1 MKHWV
6 DLQLEFKI
14 IQGGS
19 LTKINHCKENS
30 IRKIFP
36 EIQNTKTDFMSA
48 MQSLVLVY
56 YFKLLDLEL
65 YFMIHIKPR
74 DGMQWKFNAVN

>member
-6 DLQLEFKI
+6 DWQLEFKI

-36 EIQNTKTDFMSA
+36 EIQNTNFENRNYVSDAKFGVGI
-48 MQSLVLVY
+48 LVQ
-56 YFKLLDLEL
+56 
-65 YFMIHIKPR
+65 IIRP
-74 DGMQWKFNAVN
+74 